1 MSIQASTI
9 ENKNNRAVTL
19 LVMVA
24 ALGYFVDIFDLLLF
38 GMVRISSLKDLG
50 VNDAL
55 LESIGLRLDNWQML
69 GMLVGGIFW
78 GILGDKKGR
87 LSVLFGSIL
96 TYSIANTLNSYV
108 QTIPQYEILRFIA
121 GFGLAG
127 ELGAG
132 VTLVNESLSKER
144 RGIATAIVAGF
155 GVFGAVFG
163 CVIVLWL
170 KDWRLCYL
178 IGGIMGFALLILRI
192 SIYESGMYQ
201 NVKSKTNKLGNFS
214 ILFTDRKRFIKYIS
228 IIALAIPIWYVVQL
242 YAKYAPELADAL
254 GLQYPDKKQVAV
266 YAILAIYSGL
276 TIGDVS
282 CGIVSNYLKSRK
294 KALLIYICLLIVCI
308 ILFWTLG
315 SINMTMFYVWI
326 FILGL
331 TIGYWAMFMSV
342 ATESFGINIRSTV
355 SNTAPN
361 FVRGSV
367 IAINMLYITFKN
379 NFHFSTQ
386 MANILVGI
394 ICISISILA
403 WSQLEETYGKD
414 LDYVE

>member
-9 ENKNNRAVTL
+9 ENKNNRAVAL

-242 YAKYAPELADAL
+242 YAKYAPELADAI

>member
-242 YAKYAPELADAL
+242 YAKYAPELADAI

>member
-9 ENKNNRAVTL
+9 ENKNNRAVAL

>member
-9 ENKNNRAVTL
+9 ENKNNRAVAL

-242 YAKYAPELADAL
+242 YAK
-254 GLQYPDKKQVAV
+254 
-266 YAILAIYSGL
+266 
-276 TIGDVS
+276 
-282 CGIVSNYLKSRK
+282 
-294 KALLIYICLLIVCI
+294 
-308 ILFWTLG
+308 
-315 SINMTMFYVWI
+315 
-326 FILGL
+326 
-331 TIGYWAMFMSV
+331 
-342 ATESFGINIRSTV
+342 
-355 SNTAPN
+355 
-361 FVRGSV
+361 
-367 IAINMLYITFKN
+367 
-379 NFHFSTQ
+379 
-386 MANILVGI
+386 
-394 ICISISILA
+394 
-403 WSQLEETYGKD
+403 
-414 LDYVE
+414 